1 MSSTTPGYVVSGPG
15 AVADR
20 LPHDPEAER
29 AVLGAVL
36 LDPGAMLHIIE
47 KLRVDHFYLESHRIV
62 YQSCLDLHEKG
73 DAADLVTVRNHLT
86 EQGRLEQVGG
96 VSYLSSLVDSLPDVA
111 NVVHYAEIVHDKAVK
126 RQLMAAAQRIISTCS
141 LDHGEARDAV
151 ELAQKDVYRIAE
163 DTLSG
168 GLMPIR
174 GLTDSEL
181 ANIEAAR
188 ETRSTLTGL
197 DTGFVRI
204 NELTSGLQRKDLVIL
219 AARPSMGKTSLGVN
233 ICAHAALRGG
243 KNVAIFSLEMAA
255 EQLVRRLLSSEAR
268 VDQKRISGGYL
279 AKSDWPK
286 LELTAQALRDVNLW
300 IDDTPGITALELSAK
315 ARRLKQERG
324 LDLVMVDY
332 MQLMSGGARF
342 NSRNEEVSAIS
353 RNLKAVAKELDVPM
367 LVLSQLS
374 RQPERRGGDHR
385 PQLSDLRESGC
396 LTADTT
402 ILRADTNDRV
412 AIAELLKS
420 NAREIPVWSV
430 NEELQIVPRTMSHV
444 FSSGTKPVFRLSLA
458 SGRRVKASGNH
469 PFLAFEGW
477 KRLDEL
483 KVGSRIGVPRTLP
496 DPMEPVTWSE
506 ARIVL
511 LAHMIGDGS
520 FVRRQPIRYASQDED
535 NVEAVTKAALAFGVT
550 AKGGWDEQARSYQI
564 RLPAPYHLTHG
575 KRNPIAE
582 WLDDLGLFGCRGHEK
597 HVPREVFALPKE
609 QVALFLRHLWATDG
623 HVSVRRIRGRKSVA
637 IHYSTNS
644 RRLAD
649 DVAALLL
656 RFDIVSRTK
665 TSQKGS
671 YRPTHLVWITGA
683 EDQRRFFDG
692 IGAFGPKKEP
702 ARKALAVLDNITS
715 NTNVDT
721 IPRHVWS
728 SVRER
733 LAEIGMTHRQY
744 AAALGGSF
752 GGSSM
757 FAFCPSRPYLERV
770 AAVVED
776 DRLAKLARTDIF
788 WDEVVAIEDLGEE
801 EVFDATVEGTHNF
814 IADGIIVHNSIEQ
827 DADVVMFIIRPSV
840 YDREVEDPRRAE
852 LIIAKQRNGPIGEID
867 LIFQH
872 EFTRFENADFSHE
885 DGDAPW

>member
-1 MSSTTPGYVVSGPG
+1 MSSTSPGNVVSGPG
-15 AVADR
+15 TIADR

-29 AVLGAVL
+29 AVLGALL
-36 LDPGAMLHIIE
+36 LDPGALLHVIE
-47 KLRVDHFYLESHRIV
+47 KLRADHFYLESHRIV
-62 YQSCLDLHEKG
+62 YRACLDLHEKAE
-73 DAADLVTVRNHLT
+73 AADLVTVRNHLN

-111 NVVHYAEIVHDKAVK
+111 NVIHYAEIVHDKAVK
-126 RQLMAAAQRIISTCS
+126 RQLMAAAQRILTTCS
-141 LDHGEARDAV
+141 LDHGEAREAV
-151 ELAQKDVYRIAE
+151 ESAQKDVFRIAE

-174 GLTDSEL
+174 ELTDAEL

-197 DTGFVRI
+197 DTGFVRL

-233 ICAHAALRGG
+233 ICAHAAIRGG
-243 KNVAIFSLEMAA
+243 KKVAIFSLEMAA
-255 EQLVRRLLSSEAR
+255 EQLVRRLLSAEAR
-268 VDQKRISGGYL
+268 VDQKRIAGGYL

-286 LELTAQALRDVNLW
+286 LELAAQALREVKLW

-353 RNLKAVAKELDVPM
+353 RSLKGVAKELDVPM

-402 ILRADTNDRV
+402 IFRADTNQRV
-412 AIAELLKS
+412 TIAELLEEK
-420 NAREIPVWSV
+420 AEDIPVWSIDDRRH
-430 NEELQIVPRTMSHV
+430 IVPRTMSRV
-444 FSSGTKPVFRLSLA
+444 FSSGTKKVFRLKLA
-458 SGRRVKASGNH
+458 SGREVKASANH
-469 PFLAFEGW
+469 PFLTIEGW
-477 KRLDEL
+477 KRLDQL
-483 KVGSRIGVPRTLP
+483 DVRSRVAVPRTLP
-496 DPMEPVTWSE
+496 DPLETIRWPE
-506 ARIVL
+506 ERIVL
-511 LAHMIGDGS
+511 LAHLIGDGS
-520 FVRRQPIRYASQDED
+520 FVRRQPMRYATQSEE
-535 NVEAVTKAALAFGVT
+535 NVEAVTKAARAFGVT
-550 AKGGWDEQARSYQI
+550 AKGGWDEQAHSYQI
-564 RLPAPYHLTHG
+564 RLPAPYRLTHG
-575 KRNPIAE
+575 KRNPIAA
-582 WLDDLGLFGCRGHEK
+582 WLDDLGLFGCRSHEK
-597 HVPREVFALPKE
+597 HVPRQVFSFSRDD
-609 QVALFLRHLWATDG
+609 VALFLRHLWATDG
-623 HVSVRRIRGRKSVA
+623 HISVRRVRGRKNVA
-637 IHYSTNS
+637 LHYSTNS

-656 RFDIVSRTK
+656 RFGIVSRTK
-665 TSQKGS
+665 TNQKES
-671 YRPTHLVWITGA
+671 NRPGHIVWITGA
-683 EDQRRFFDG
+683 EDQRRFFGG
-692 IGAFGPKKEP
+692 IGAFGPREAP
-702 ARKALAVLDNITS
+702 ARKASAVLDSITT

-721 IPRHVWS
+721 IPRQIWIRVK
-728 SVRER
+728 ER

-757 FAFCPSRPYLERV
+757 FSFSPSRPYLERV

-776 DRLAKLARTDIF
+776 DHLSTLARSDVF
-788 WDEVVAIEDLGEE
+788 WDEVLNIEDLGQE

-814 IADGIIVHNSIEQ
+814 IADGIVVHNSIEQ

-840 YDREVEDPRRAE
+840 YDREAEDPRRAE
-852 LIIAKQRNGPIGEID
+852 LMIAKQRNGPIGEID
-867 LIFQH
+867 LVFQH
-872 EFTRFENADFSHE
+872 EFTRFENADFTRE